1 MDFIDKIV
9 YFEQYCPTCKS
20 AECAQ
25 DEEPCNECLGQAVS
39 SMKKQEYL
47 QVLVE
52 LNKLKLPGN
61 NAMNVRYNQGVEA
74 AKKLL
79 REFVEEKRR

>member
-1 MDFIDKIV
+1 MNIHTSRSITLRTKRKV
-9 YFEQYCPTCKS
+9 
-20 AECAQ
+20 
-25 DEEPCNECLGQAVS
+25 VS

>member
-1 MDFIDKIV
+1 
-9 YFEQYCPTCKS
+9 
-20 AECAQ
+20 
-25 DEEPCNECLGQAVS
+25 
-39 SMKKQEYL
+39 MKKQEYL

-52 LNKLKLPGN
+52 LNKLKLPGD

-79 REFVEEKRR
+79 REFVEEKRRRILFLLSNLCCTRFLFTCQYQVLLVEFVFVLKDVTM

>member
-1 MDFIDKIV
+1 
-9 YFEQYCPTCKS
+9 
-20 AECAQ
+20 
-25 DEEPCNECLGQAVS
+25 
-39 SMKKQEYL
+39 MKKQEYL

-52 LNKLKLPGN
+52 LNKLKLLGD

-74 AKKLL
+74 AKKVL

>member
-1 MDFIDKIV
+1 
-9 YFEQYCPTCKS
+9 
-20 AECAQ
+20 
-25 DEEPCNECLGQAVS
+25 
-39 SMKKQEYL
+39 MKKQEYL

-61 NAMNVRYNQGVEA
+61 NVMNVRYNQGVEA

>member
-1 MDFIDKIV
+1 
-9 YFEQYCPTCKS
+9 
-20 AECAQ
+20 
-25 DEEPCNECLGQAVS
+25 
-39 SMKKQEYL
+39 MKKQEYL

-79 REFVEEKRR
+79 REFVKEKRR